1 MPYLKMRGLSVTTQ
15 AFKES
20 PTRKI
25 DALREKLRR
34 EGRDIIVLSTGQ
46 PSIPPPPEIRS
57 LLAKELVESRGM
69 ELFGYTPSQ
78 GIMELREA
86 VSEDLKR
93 LGDVDVSPDNI
104 VIVNG
109 GQEGMFAT
117 IMSIINPGDEV
128 ILLDPTYF
136 GYKPIFDYFGANIKR
151 LRLNIDNN
159 FKINVDELN
168 ELVTE
173 KTKALVLV
181 DPDNPTGNVVD
192 KDTAKAIAELAI
204 EKDFWIISD
213 EAYRTLIYE
222 GEHAYI
228 YKYAPEHV
236 ISINTFSKDPG
247 MPGWRL
253 GFVYGPKDVIDRIKL
268 AAEEMTYCPPI
279 VAQRLITLYLRSE
292 VRIKHMN
299 YIVNEYRGKR
309 DVAIEAVNKFL
320 PKAKFVKPRGSMFMF
335 LDLSNYGIKNAEK
348 FAQYLLENYNVAVIP
363 GSYFSDVYTGAIRIS
378 FVAEGKDRLIEGIK
392 RIGEALNNYK
402 D

>member
-1 MPYLKMRGLSVTTQ
+1 MRGLSIATQ
-15 AFKES
+15 AFRES

-25 DALREKLRR
+25 DALRERLRR
-34 EGRDIIVLSTGQ
+34 EGKDIIVLSTGQ
-46 PSIPPPPEIRS
+46 PSIPPPPEVRS
-57 LLAKELVESRGM
+57 LLAKELVENRGM

-78 GIMELREA
+78 GILELREA

-93 LGDVDVSPDNI
+93 LGNVDVNPDNI

-128 ILLDPTYF
+128 VLLDPTYF
-136 GYKPIFDYFGANIKR
+136 GYKPIFDYFGASIKR
-151 LRLNIDNN
+151 LRLSIDNG
-159 FKINVDELN
+159 FKVDIDELSR
-168 ELVTE
+168 LITE
-173 KTKALVLV
+173 KTKAVVLV
-181 DPDNPTGNVVD
+181 DPDNPTGNVMD
-192 KDTAKAIAELAI
+192 RDTAKAIAELAL
-204 EKDFWIISD
+204 ERDFWIISD
-213 EAYRTLIYE
+213 EAYRTLVYE
-222 GEHAYI
+222 GEHVYI

-253 GFVYGPKDVIDRIKL
+253 GFVYGPKDVINRIKL

-279 VAQRLITLYLRSE
+279 IAQRLITLYLRSE

-299 YIVNEYRGKR
+299 YIVNEYRSKR
-309 DVAIEAVNKFL
+309 DVAIEAVSRYL
-320 PKAKFVKPRGSMFMF
+320 PRARFVRPRGSMFMF
-335 LDLSNYGIKNAEK
+335 IDLSNYGVKNAEAL
-348 FAQYLLENYNVAVIP
+348 AQYLLENYGVAVIP

-378 FVAEGKDRLIEGIK
+378 FVAEGRDRIVEGIR

>member
-320 PKAKFVKPRGSMFMF
+320 PKAKFMKPRGSMFMF